1 MPKVQA
7 GHDQAELITLAIA
20 GIDAQIRQLQDKR
33 IQLSQLLGDAASAS
47 APASAPT
54 GKAAAAVPRKK
65 RVFSA
70 ATRKKLQIA
79 AKRRWERVRAEKKAA
94 AKAAKS

>member
-1 MPKVQA
+1 MPKAQG
-7 GHDQAELITLAIA
+7 GHDQTELITLAIA

-33 IQLSQLLGDAASAS
+33 GQLSELLSGAPSAPASAS
-47 APASAPT
+47 APA
-54 GKAAAAVPRKK
+54 GKAAAAAPGKK

-94 AKAAKS
+94 ARAAKS